1 MKVFQVADEI
11 TLVHSGP
18 DYFGRLVRLIDEA
31 RETIHLQTYIFDAD
45 DTGLMVAAALKRA
58 AGRGVRVRVLADGIG
73 SNRLPKSF
81 VQDLQAAGVEFRFF
95 KHIISLWKW
104 SFGRTMHHKVA
115 VADATQALVGG
126 INIADKYKGT
136 AGAPAWLDFAVYI
149 RGNICAQLFE
159 LCESVF
165 LRQYWKRRYPKFSFK
180 KKSPPPPRPEG
191 LVRFRQN
198 DWMRSRTEIF
208 TSYRLAL
215 SKARHS
221 MVIVASY
228 FLPGYASRQR
238 LAVKARGGIEI
249 KILLTGPSDVY
260 LSRLAEQHLTSWMVR
275 KGIRV
280 FRWTHSV
287 MHGKALLVDE
297 YFTSLGSYNINRLSQ
312 IRSMELNVDILDPVF
327 VRHFSH
333 YLNELLECHCEEI
346 TAETLEPLNRWQ
358 RWKAFLAYHLVYF
371 LMRLLFPQKRH

>member
-1 MKVFQVADEI
+1 MKAFQVADEI

-31 RETIHLQTYIFDAD
+31 RETLHLQTYIFEAD
-45 DTGLMVAAALKRA
+45 ETGQMVAAALKRA
-58 AGRGVRVRVLADGIG
+58 TARGVRTRVLVDGIG
-73 SNRLPKSF
+73 SNHLPWPF
-81 VQDLQAAGVEFRFF
+81 VQDLSSSGVEFRFF
-95 KHIISLWKW
+95 KHVVSLWKW

-115 VADATQALVGG
+115 VADTNQALIGG
-126 INIADKYKGT
+126 INIADKYRGT
-136 AGAPAWLDFAVYI
+136 ADMPAWLDFAVYI
-149 RGNICAQLFE
+149 RGNLCAHLFE

-165 LRQYWKRRYPKFSFK
+165 NRQYWKRNYPKLSFK
-180 KKSPPPPRPEG
+180 KKPQPPPRPEG

-215 SKARHS
+215 SKARQS

-238 LAVKARGGIEI
+238 LAAKARRGLEI

-260 LSRLAEQHLTSWMVR
+260 LSRLAEQHLTAWMVR

-297 YFTSLGSYNINRLSQ
+297 YFVSLGSYNINRLSQ
-312 IRSMELNVDILDPVF
+312 IRSMELNVDILDPAF

-333 YLNELLECHCEEI
+333 YLHDLLEHQCEEI

-371 LMRLLFPQKRH
+371 LMRLLFPQKRN